1 MSSVDEAGSP
11 WPVPAPPTE
20 AVLRT
25 HVHGTVFAARA
36 SVVDRL
42 HAGDPLLLVPDLPGD
57 DDEPPAVWVH
67 VQGGVFAARASVVDR
82 PRVVYTSDPVDDLPG
97 VDDGPP
103 GVWEH
108 VQGGD
113 VLGHVPVQ
121 VAAWL
126 APYMLGGGRC
136 RASVVHVAGPE
147 TASWHRVEI
156 ELARG

>member
-1 MSSVDEAGSP
+1 MSSVDGSGTP

-20 AVLRT
+20 TTLRT
-25 HVHGTVFAARA
+25 HVHGTVFAARTA
-36 SVVDRL
+36 VVDRL
-42 HAGDPLLLVPDLPGD
+42 HTGDPLLLVPDLPGD

-67 VQGGVFAARASVVDR
+67 VQGG
-82 PRVVYTSDPVDDLPG
+82 
-97 VDDGPP
+97 
-103 GVWEH
+103 
-108 VQGGD
+108 D

-126 APYMLGGGRC
+126 APYMLAGGRC
-136 RASVVHVAGPE
+136 RATVTHVGGPE